1 MKVTVNKIP
10 EGSPENAVINA
21 VNIDDNISA
30 AVSLLENGERT
41 LVGFKDGDKF
51 LIKEPAVY
59 YAEAVDEKC
68 FVYTKDSC
76 YELKQKL
83 YELEAM
89 LDFRFVRVSKSMV
102 LNIKKI
108 KSVKTA
114 ENARMNAAL
123 LNGEQVVISRSYVKD
138 LKKRLGL

>member
-41 LVGFKDGDKF
+41 LVGYKDGDKF

-59 YAEAVDEKC
+59 YAEAVDEIC
-68 FVYTKDSC
+68 FV
-76 YELKQKL
+76 
-83 YELEAM
+83 
-89 LDFRFVRVSKSMV
+89 
-102 LNIKKI
+102 
-108 KSVKTA
+108 
-114 ENARMNAAL
+114 
-123 LNGEQVVISRSYVKD
+123 
-138 LKKRLGL
+138 